1 MRSAAIA
8 ALAVLAC
15 LAAAVPASAQEP
27 TLSVSVTC
35 ESNNTALFHVQASGL
50 SPGEAGGVWMED
62 SSGTGHLAATAGPT
76 DATGSF
82 LVIVGGSMP
91 SGTYTVY
98 AYTGPW
104 QTFGDA
110 SGLPFAV
117 HVDQFDPALTTSL
130 VSTVVEVPCGPPSK
144 EECKMGGYLAE
155 GYSNQ
160 GRCVSA
166 SAPGRQ

>member
-8 ALAVLAC
+8 VLAVLAC

-27 TLSVSVTC
+27 TLDVSVTC
-35 ESNNTALFHVQASGL
+35 EIDGNPFFTVQASGL
-50 SPGEAGGVWMED
+50 NPGETGGVWVED
-62 SSGTGHLAATAGPT
+62 TGGAGHLAATAGPT
-76 DATGSF
+76 DATGSYQV
-82 LVIVGGSMP
+82 LVGGSMP
-91 SGTYTVY
+91 NGTYTLY

-117 HVDQFDPALTTSL
+117 HVDQFDPSLTTSL
-130 VSTVVEVPCGPPSK
+130 VSTVVEVACGPPSK
-144 EECKMGGYLAE
+144 EECKLGGYLDE
-155 GYSNQ
+155 GFRNQ
-160 GRCVSA
+160 GLCISA